1 MKVLVL
7 GASGLVGGNCVK
19 VFESKENVDV
29 VGTYFS
35 FETENTVFFD
45 TLNPQ
50 NPENFNVDEFKPNVI
65 VHCGA
70 LTHVDYCED
79 HQEESYQK
87 TVQSTLN
94 AIELCKKFNAKLV
107 YLSTDYV
114 FDGTKGFYKEEDEVN
129 PLSIYGKHKLEAELA
144 VKKELADF
152 VIVRITNVYGDEVR
166 GKNFIARLSVNMQKG
181 EPMELRLPYDQY
193 ATPANAFDIAKAIWL
208 LVNDKKVGIYHFGS
222 TDYLNRIQL
231 CQKVA
236 QYFGHD
242 KVVINP
248 ISTKEMN
255 QAADRPLLGGFSTEK
270 FIKEYPGFY
279 FSNVDD
285 YVKKLKL
292 NSTY

>member
-19 VFESKENVDV
+19 VFKSQQNTEV

-35 FETENTVFFD
+35 FKTDETVYYD
-45 TLNPQ
+45 TLNPN
-50 NPENFNVDEFKPNVI
+50 NPENFDVDAFKPNVI

-87 TVQSTLN
+87 TVKSTLN

-114 FDGTKGFYKEEDEVN
+114 FDGKKGFYKEEDEVN
-129 PLSIYGKHKLEAELA
+129 PLSVYGQHKLEAENA
-144 VKKELADF
+144 VQQALKDF
-152 VIVRITNVYGDEVR
+152 VIVRITNVYGDEIR

-181 EPMELRLPYDQY
+181 EPMELRLPFDQY

-231 CQKVA
+231 CQKIA
-236 QYFGHD
+236 QYFGHEL
-242 KVVINP
+242 VQIIP
-248 ISTKEMN
+248 ISTKTMN
-255 QAADRPLLGGFSTEK
+255 QAANRPLLGGFSTEK
-270 FIKEYPGFY
+270 FITEYPDFE

-285 YVKKLKL
+285 YLKKLKIL
-292 NSTY
+292 STN

>member
-19 VFESKENVDV
+19 VLESKENVDV

-285 YVKKLKL
+285 YLKKLKL